1 MPIWREKGRG
11 KIEESGRGKHPMS
24 VTEEFLITGVCLVA
38 RSLAPETHYLSV
50 AILAVGSQFDQT
62 HLDELFA
69 PN

>member
-11 KIEESGRGKHPMS
+11 KIEKS
-24 VTEEFLITGVCLVA
+24 VTEEFLITGLCSVA

-50 AILAVGSQFDQT
+50 VILAVGSQFDQT
-62 HLDELFA
+62 HLA